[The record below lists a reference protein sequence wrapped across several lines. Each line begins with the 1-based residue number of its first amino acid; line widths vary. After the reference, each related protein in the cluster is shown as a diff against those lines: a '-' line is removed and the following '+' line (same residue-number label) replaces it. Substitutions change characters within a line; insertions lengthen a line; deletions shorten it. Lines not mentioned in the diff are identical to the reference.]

1 MKSAI
6 SVRAL
11 SKQYQIGS
19 ESVRGQTF
27 REMLVGAV
35 SSPLS
40 RFKKLRRS
48 DPDAESI
55 WALRDVSFEVDKG
68 EILGV
73 VGKNGAGKSTLLKVL
88 SRITAPTSG
97 EVVYK
102 GRLAALLEVGT
113 GFHPELTGR
122 ENIFLNGT
130 ILGMGRKEIK
140 AKLERIVEF
149 AEVGEFLDTPV
160 KRYSSGML
168 VRLAFSVSA
177 HLEPDILIV
186 DEVLAVGDVSFQ
198 KKCIEQMQG
207 LTRSG
212 CTVLIVSHNMATVQA
227 LADRC
232 LLLESGLIG
241 ASGATQEVVECYLK
255 RYGEEY
261 GVVVEDNHQAKLV
274 EFSGL
279 TEKVGDREITITVR
293 MVLEFCETVNEV
305 RIDFGIEN
313 ISGQRIVHYVGTDQ
327 EQKKIQA
334 GETMR
339 AEFSMR
345 CTQLLPGEY
354 FGVLYV
360 YSKSSG
366 VILYL
371 EEVALL
377 NVPRS
382 QDLLET
388 YSSNFTPAIVP
399 KIASSIDVS

>member
-1 MKSAI
+1 MKPAI

-11 SKQYQIGS
+11 SKQYQIGT
-19 ESVRGQTF
+19 ESVMGQTF

-35 SSPLS
+35 SSPLA
-40 RFKKLRRS
+40 RFRRLRRS
-48 DPDAESI
+48 DPDGEKI
-55 WALRDVSFEVDKG
+55 WALKDVSFEVDKG

-73 VGKNGAGKSTLLKVL
+73 VGKNGAGKSTLLKLL

-97 EVVYK
+97 EIVYK

-130 ILGMGRKEIK
+130 ILGMGRKELK
-140 AKLERIVEF
+140 AKLDRIVEF

-177 HLEPDILIV
+177 HIEPDILIV
-186 DEVLAVGDVSFQ
+186 DEVLAVGDVNFQ

-232 LLLESGLIG
+232 LLLESGSVR
-241 ASGATQEVVECYLK
+241 AAGATQEVVESYLK

-261 GVVVEDNHQAKLV
+261 GVVVEDNHQAKLI

-279 TEKVGDREITITVR
+279 TEKTGNREITVSVR
-293 MVLEFCETVNEV
+293 LEIEFYETVNEV
-305 RIDFGIEN
+305 RVDFGIEN
-313 ISGQRIVHYVGTDQ
+313 TAGQRIVHYIGTDQ
-327 EQKKIQA
+327 EQKIILA
-334 GETMR
+334 GKTMR
-339 AEFSMR
+339 SEFSMR

-354 FGVLYV
+354 FGVLYL

-371 EEVALL
+371 EDVALL
-377 NVPRS
+377 NVPRT
-382 QDLLET
+382 QDLPET
-388 YSSNFTPAIVP
+388 YSSSFIPVIVP
-399 KIASSIDVS
+399 EISSSVVIS

>member
-6 SVRAL
+6 SVSSL

-19 ESVRGQTF
+19 EAIHGQTF
-27 REMLVGAV
+27 REMLVGV
-35 SSPLS
+35 LSSPFS
-40 RFKKLRRS
+40 RFQNLRRN
-48 DPDAESI
+48 DPHADRI
-55 WALRDVSFEVDKG
+55 WALKDVSFEVEQG
-68 EILGV
+68 EILGI
-73 VGKNGAGKSTLLKVL
+73 VGKNGAGKSTLLKLL

-97 EVVYK
+97 EISYR

-130 ILGMGRKEIK
+130 ILGMGRNEIR

-149 AEVGEFLDTPV
+149 AEVNEFLDTPV

-198 KKCIEQMQG
+198 KKCIELLQG

-212 CTVLIVSHNMATVQA
+212 CTVLVVSHNMGTVQA
-227 LADRC
+227 VADRC
-232 LLLESGLIG
+232 LLLESGSVG
-241 ASGATQEVVECYLK
+241 AVGATQDVVECYLK
-255 RYGEEY
+255 KYGEDY
-261 GVVVEDNHQAKLV
+261 GVVVEDTGLTKMK
-274 EFSGL
+274 EFSGSV
-279 TEKVGDREITITVR
+279 EKIADREIRIIVR
-293 MVLEFCETVNEV
+293 VDLEFVETVNEV
-305 RIDFGIEN
+305 KIDFGIEN
-313 ISGQRIVHYVGTDQ
+313 TSGLRIVHYVGSDL
-327 EQKKIQA
+327 EQKNVQRGGSIQA
-334 GETMR
+334 EFTMH
-339 AEFSMR
+339 

-360 YSKSSG
+360 YSKMTG

-377 NVPRS
+377 SVPRS
-382 QDLLET
+382 QDIPEAF
-388 YSSNFTPAIVP
+388 SSNFTPAIVP
-399 KIASSIDVS
+399 LINTSINVT